1 MLLCAAVAQAQYT
14 SGSYFSPYTFY
25 GLGEMNTP
33 GTAINKSMGGIGVAE
48 RTVIRDIGALSLSKP
63 ICVDTGRR
71 GGVYLIERKSLSRP
85 TLTARE
91 TAALKHTVAF
101 LVAHTGEFSPGVGD
115 PAPPTPAELQIL
127 CEIIAYCGKS

>member
-1 MLLCAAVAQAQYT
+1 MGNPQERRERILRLLMLREKWTMRELAQE
-14 SGSYFSPYTFY
+14 
-25 GLGEMNTP
+25 L
-33 GTAINKSMGGIGVAE
+33 GVAE

-85 TLTARE
+85 TLNARE
-91 TAALKHTVAF
+91 TAALKHTV
-101 LVAHTGEFSPGVGD
+101 VEFSPGVGD

>member
-1 MLLCAAVAQAQYT
+1 MLMLREKWTMRELAQE
-14 SGSYFSPYTFY
+14 
-25 GLGEMNTP
+25 L
-33 GTAINKSMGGIGVAE
+33 GVAE

-101 LVAHTGEFSPGVGD
+101 LVAHAVEFSPGVGD

>member
-1 MLLCAAVAQAQYT
+1 MGNVQERRERILRLLMLREKWTMRELAQE
-14 SGSYFSPYTFY
+14 
-25 GLGEMNTP
+25 L
-33 GTAINKSMGGIGVAE
+33 GVAE

-101 LVAHTGEFSPGVGD
+101 LVAHAGEFSPGVGD

>member
-1 MLLCAAVAQAQYT
+1 MGNPQERRERILRLLMLREKWTMRELAQE
-14 SGSYFSPYTFY
+14 
-25 GLGEMNTP
+25 L
-33 GTAINKSMGGIGVAE
+33 GVAE

-91 TAALKHTVAF
+91 GRRSLRFCPICSALPTGVAK
-101 LVAHTGEFSPGVGD
+101 VPGLCLDPPQGCAVSVGNCVSASHGF
-115 PAPPTPAELQIL
+115 PQ
-127 CEIIAYCGKS
+127 